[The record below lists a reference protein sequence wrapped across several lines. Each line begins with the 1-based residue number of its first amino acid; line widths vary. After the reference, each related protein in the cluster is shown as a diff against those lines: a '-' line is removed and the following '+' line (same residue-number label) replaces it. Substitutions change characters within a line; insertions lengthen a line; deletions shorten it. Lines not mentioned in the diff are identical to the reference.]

1 MTVNERDS
9 SFLPSSRFLPFL
21 ASSQRHPPN
30 FLLVSH
36 SWAADAAA
44 LFASTFVSRNKH
56 EYINSSCTA
65 IDQDTGHQESWC
77 VRDEN
82 ENQSSKNEK
91 YVDINIRSDEL
102 VTSRNEDELTR
113 CNEERDTK
121 MFNNY
126 WCVAFSLS
134 SHIVFRLSQRSISV
148 AESFLCLII
157 DFLSFDLFQISCF
170 VFFKSP
176 FNLKFT
182 L

>member
-1 MTVNERDS
+1 MSRRSTGLFMTVNERDS

-44 LFASTFVSRNKH
+44 LFASTFVSWNKH

-134 SHIVFRLSQRSISV
+134 SHIVFRLSQRSIS
-148 AESFLCLII
+148 A
-157 DFLSFDLFQISCF
+157 DRRLSHFF
-170 VFFKSP
+170 V
-176 FNLKFT
+176 
-182 L
+182 